1 MLPRTTLILA
11 VTVSVL
17 EVGCSE
23 PPGGC
28 TFTVESI
35 KYGGASV
42 QEWADEGQTVDKDLQ
57 LWVCKNGQL
66 VKVNNQP

>member
-11 VTVSVL
+11 LTVSVL
-17 EVGCSE
+17 QVGCSE
-23 PPGGC
+23 PKGGC
-28 TFTVESI
+28 TYTVESI

-57 LWVCKNGQL
+57 LWVCKNGHL
-66 VKVNNQP
+66 VKVNNQS